1 MTLLAF
7 ISLAMSAIP
16 FLFFYKGAKIRSWSR
31 YTPKVA
37 L

>member
-1 MTLLAF
+1 MSLLAF
-7 ISLAMSAIP
+7 ISLLMSLIP
-16 FLFFYKGAKIRSWSR
+16 FVFFHYDARIRSWSR